1 MPQVTLYL
9 DEETDA
15 LARRAAADAG
25 VSYSRWVSDLIRA
38 RSSWPRSVLD
48 LAGSIADFPTDTHS
62 EKSDVTGG
70 RQPGDRP
77 RVSLED

>member
-15 LARRAAADAG
+15 KARAAAVAAG

-38 RSSWPRSVLD
+38 KTLDEWPSAVRA
-48 LAGSIADFPTDTHS
+48 LAGAMSEFPELAELRSNQSQDIRR
-62 EKSDVTGG
+62 ENLD
-70 RQPGDRP
+70 
-77 RVSLED
+77 